1 MLTDA
6 LKAVKNLIFKEEYQ
20 NKNDTEIKN
29 EIDEISAITEVS
41 EGTII
46 AFFNHFSS
54 LKLDMDRRGI
64 STTKNLDWTSDQVAI
79 MMLFM
84 AERKQE
90 KIGVE
95 DAFNA
100 LSDVLDKTKSGIQY
114 KFYETKKSLKSPKK
128 TTQKETRGRKPKSS
142 SLKGIQ
148 GGKKV
153 AKVEEKQEDML
164 PTEFVAALASE
175 EEYQPYRS
183 RRDSFSQRERGRE
196 RETRTEEARQSEI
209 ISSVPAV
216 PTYVPG
222 REEEVDVADLITGM
236 IQDFGQIERT
246 NKGGVDTY
254 QTILDLFKGLRALS
268 SLAAAHSGKAKE
280 NESLSK
286 ETSLLR
292 TRMQELDKENLE
304 LMKNYNE
311 MATTIQQFQNLDQV
325 QRLGSWK
332 ETIHSISTKIY
343 QAGGVPT
350 PEKKKLVLDKNL
362 QLSSR

>member
-6 LKAVKNLIFKEEYQ
+6 LKAVKDLIFEEEFQ
-20 NKNDTEIKN
+20 KKNDTEIKN
-29 EIDEISAITEVS
+29 EIDEISAITDVS
-41 EGTII
+41 EGTIT
-46 AFFNHFSS
+46 AFFNHFAS

-64 STTKNLDWTSDQVAI
+64 TTTKNLDWTSDQVAI

-84 AERKQE
+84 AERKQQ

-95 DAFNA
+95 DAFAA

-114 KFYETKKSLKSPKK
+114 KFYETKKSMKTPKK
-128 TTQKETRGRKPKSS
+128 SAKKETRGRKPKNAA
-142 SLKGIQ
+142 LKGIQ
-148 GGKKV
+148 GGKNAPKI
-153 AKVEEKQEDML
+153 EEKQPEPL

-175 EEYQPYRS
+175 EEYEPYRS
-183 RRDSFSQRERGRE
+183 RRDSFSRREQE
-196 RETRTEEARQSEI
+196 RETRTEEARQTEI
-209 ISSVPAV
+209 VSSVPATT
-216 PTYVPG
+216 PPYVPG
-222 REEEVDVADLITGM
+222 REDEVDVADLITGM

-280 NESLSK
+280 NESLAK

-292 TRMQELDKENLE
+292 TKAQELDNENLE
-304 LMKNYNE
+304 LMKGYNE

-332 ETIHSISTKIY
+332 ETIQSISTQIS

-350 PEKKKLVLDKNL
+350 PDKKKLVLDKNL